1 MPGIV
6 RVGDAHAGHSSP
18 TPNPTH
24 KTSYAAGSGNVF
36 VNGQAAVRVDDA
48 TSCGDKAAAGSST
61 VFINGKAVHRKGDA
75 TTGHGSWVASSAASS
90 SSDVIADGG
99 SGGGTAAA
107 ASEGVAKNNSCEY
120 YDWNNGTCLDQSSD
134 PSAPYYVSP

>member
-6 RVGDAHAGHSSP
+6 RVGDAHAGHASP

-24 KTSYAAGSGNVF
+24 KTSFAAGSGNVF
-36 VNGQAAVRVDDA
+36 VNGQAAVRIGDA
-48 TSCGDKAAAGSST
+48 TGCGDKADAGSST
-61 VFINGKAVHRKGDA
+61 VFINGIGVHRKGDA
-75 TTGHGSWVASSAASS
+75 TTGHGSWVPSTAAGS

-99 SGGGTAAA
+99 SGGGTAAT
-107 ASEGVAKNNSCEY
+107 ASEGIAKNNSCEY
-120 YDWNNGTCLDQSSD
+120 YDWNNSTCLDQSSD

>member
-6 RVGDAHAGHSSP
+6 RVGDAHAGHASP

-48 TSCGDKAAAGSST
+48 TSCGDKAAAGSDF
-61 VFINGKAVHRKGDA
+61 VEMKNREI
-75 TTGHGSWVASSAASS
+75 VAI
-90 SSDVIADGG
+90 IAYLQRL
-99 SGGGTAAA
+99 GTDIKVKEIIEETAQ
-107 ASEGVAKNNSCEY
+107 N
-120 YDWNNGTCLDQSSD
+120 
-134 PSAPYYVSP
+134 